1 MSNFIE
7 NTGVRVVPALIS
19 LCMLIWFAIP
29 FTRGIVNI
37 GNISGVAVSGACLVI
52 FIMFRPFT
60 ALVKRMWENPA
71 GKIIVSA
78 VTALSIVCVL
88 AALIISIFMVRT
100 MNDRPKNDRTTLV
113 VLGCQ
118 VKNGKPSRMLKSR
131 LDTAYE
137 YLSEHDTVNVVVS
150 GGQGNDEL
158 ISEAQCMRD
167 YLVEKG
173 ISSERIFMED
183 KSANTEENLRFSLE
197 LIEKN
202 GLCSD
207 ITIVTDGFHQL
218 RAELIA
224 KKLGAGPNNIPA
236 PTRWYLFPTY
246 WVREWFGNVY
256 FIISG

>member
-52 FIMFRPFT
+52 FILFRPFT

-150 GGQGNDEL
+150 GGQGDDEL

-224 KKLGAGPNNIPA
+224 KKLGAGSNNIPA

-256 FIISG
+256 FIILG

>member
-150 GGQGNDEL
+150 GGQGDDEL

-224 KKLGAGPNNIPA
+224 KKLGVGPNNIPA
-236 PTRWYLFPTY
+236 ATRWYLFPTY

-256 FIISG
+256 FIITG